1 MTTIKMPQLGESVTE
16 GTIERWL
23 VKVGDSV
30 AQYDPL
36 FEVVTDKVNAEV
48 PAEVGGVVTSI
59 LVGDGET
66 VKVGTPLAEIAEDGE
81 AAAEAAP
88 AATEA
93 APAATEAAPAATEAA
108 PATATSDQPVPAA
121 QGERPAAAQTDVE
134 LEAPPEEEAA
144 SPPEPETAAT
154 AKPADTEPVA
164 TAPTDAEAPVEQQ
177 GQVAAETPPSPVT
190 ESAAEPAPAEP
201 ETAATDGVPTGG
213 AGPDRAGGRMT
224 PAVRRLVR
232 QHNLDVNQIPG
243 TGAGGRVTR
252 DDVLAFVAAR
262 QGTAAAATQPAA
274 PPTPQPEA
282 PPAAPEP
289 VPAPAPVAQQAS
301 APAPTAAPPAA
312 PAPEPA
318 APPAVA
324 ARPAPAPTAP
334 VAPAAPAPDAIPAP
348 TTGDVA
354 WPMTQMRK
362 GIAAKMTQVKQTVPH
377 AYTVVEVDMTNVVRW
392 REANNEAYKAREG
405 IGISY
410 VAVVIKAVTEALR
423 LHPTLNSQFA
433 GDRIVLKHRTNIGIA
448 VAVDNGLVVPVI
460 HDADQLS
467 ISGVNRRVQDL
478 AARAR
483 ANRLKLD
490 EIQGGTFTVNNTGWF
505 GSVSSMPI
513 INAPE
518 VAILSM
524 EAIVK
529 RPRVIEVDGTDV
541 IAVRHLMNMTC
552 SFDHRVLDGAQVG
565 YFLAD
570 VRKRLEGWDP
580 ATSLA

>member
-1 MTTIKMPQLGESVTE
+1 MATTIKMPQLGESVTE

-23 VKVGDSV
+23 VKVGDTV

-48 PAEVGGVVTSI
+48 PAEVGGTVTSI
-59 LVGDGET
+59 LVGDGQT
-66 VKVGTPLAEIAEDGE
+66 VKVGTPLAEISEDGE
-81 AAAEAAP
+81 GAGAAP
-88 AATEA
+88 AAAPAPTDVTKAAA
-93 APAATEAAPAATEAA
+93 APE
-108 PATATSDQPVPAA
+108 
-121 QGERPAAAQTDVE
+121 VE
-134 LEAPPEEEAA
+134 LEAPTETEAEA
-144 SPPEPETAAT
+144 ETAPPAAEAQPEPE
-154 AKPADTEPVA
+154 
-164 TAPTDAEAPVEQQ
+164 APPAEAP
-177 GQVAAETPPSPVT
+177 AP
-190 ESAAEPAPAEP
+190 EPAPAAAAAAAQAPPAAPPKSAEP
-201 ETAATDGVPTGG
+201 EPEAPAASAAPTTPAAPASDDAG
-213 AGPDRAGGRMT
+213 ARMT

-232 QHNLDVNQIPG
+232 EHNLDVSQIRG

-262 QGTAAAATQPAA
+262 DGAAEPAAQPAPA
-274 PPTPQPEA
+274 
-282 PPAAPEP
+282 AAPEP
-289 VPAPAPVAQQAS
+289 APAPAA
-301 APAPTAAPPAA
+301 TAAA
-312 PAPEPA
+312 PSP
-318 APPAVA
+318 
-324 ARPAPAPTAP
+324 
-334 VAPAAPAPDAIPAP
+334 APAAPAPAPTPAPAAAPAPTPAAPPPAPAPAAAAAPPTPAPAPEAIPAP
-348 TTGDVA
+348 SGGDVE
-354 WPMTQMRK
+354 WPLTQMRK

-392 REANNEAYKAREG
+392 REANNEAYRAREG
-405 IGISY
+405 AGISY

-423 LHPTLNSQFA
+423 AHPTLNSQFA
-433 GDRIVLKHRTNIGIA
+433 EDRIILKQRLNIGIA

-467 ISGVNRRVQDL
+467 ISGVNRKVQDL

-529 RPRVIEVDGTDV
+529 RPRVIEIDGADV

-565 YFLAD
+565 YFMAD
-570 VRKRLEGWDP
+570 VRKRLEEWDP
-580 ATSLA
+580 TTPVS

>member
-1 MTTIKMPQLGESVTE
+1 MATTIKMPQLGESVTE

-59 LVGDGET
+59 LVGDGQT

-81 AAAEAAP
+81 AAAAP
-88 AATEA
+88 AGAE
-93 APAATEAAPAATEAA
+93 
-108 PATATSDQPVPAA
+108 
-121 QGERPAAAQTDVE
+121 PAAAAAAPEVE
-134 LEAPPEEEAA
+134 LEAPPENEVEAA
-144 SPPEPETAAT
+144 
-154 AKPADTEPVA
+154 PA
-164 TAPTDAEAPVEQQ
+164 AEA
-177 GQVAAETPPSPVT
+177 APPP
-190 ESAAEPAPAEP
+190 PAPAEP
-201 ETAATDGVPTGG
+201 EPAAPAEPEPAAPAEPEPEAAAPVPMAEAAPPPPAPEPEPSAPPPAPEPTASAEPAAAAMPD
-213 AGPDRAGGRMT
+213 AGIRMT

-232 QHNLDVNQIPG
+232 EHNLDVTQIPG

-262 QGTAAAATQPAA
+262 DGSAAAPAPEASTPAPPPVEAPAPAA
-274 PPTPQPEA
+274 PAPAAAPAPPPPAVAASAPTPA
-282 PPAAPEP
+282 PAAP
-289 VPAPAPVAQQAS
+289 APAA
-301 APAPTAAPPAA
+301 PAA
-312 PAPEPA
+312 PAPE
-318 APPAVA
+318 
-324 ARPAPAPTAP
+324 
-334 VAPAAPAPDAIPAP
+334 AIPAP
-348 TTGDVA
+348 TGGDVE
-354 WPMTQMRK
+354 WPLTQMRK

-392 REANNEAYKAREG
+392 REANNEAFKAREG
-405 IGISY
+405 AGISY
-410 VAVVIKAVTEALR
+410 VAVVIKAVTEGLR
-423 LHPTLNSQFA
+423 AHPTLNSQFA
-433 GDRIVLKHRTNIGIA
+433 EDRIILKQRLNIGIA

-467 ISGVNRRVQDL
+467 ISGVNRKVQDL

-529 RPRVIEVDGTDV
+529 RPRVIEVDGADV

-565 YFLAD
+565 YFMAD
-570 VRKRLEGWDP
+570 VRKRLEGWDVDTP
-580 ATSLA
+580 LS